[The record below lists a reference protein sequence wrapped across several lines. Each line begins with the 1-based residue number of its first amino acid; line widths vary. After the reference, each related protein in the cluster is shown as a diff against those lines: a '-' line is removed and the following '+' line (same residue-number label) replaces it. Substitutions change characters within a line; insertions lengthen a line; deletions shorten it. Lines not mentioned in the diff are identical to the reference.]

1 MTEQHLSGKKGIFD
15 VILFERVRNYQNIWN
30 TTL

>member
-1 MTEQHLSGKKGIFD
+1 MTEQHLSEKKGIFD